1 MPTIIRKDGF
11 RVIIYFD
18 DHLPSHVHV
27 ISADSEVK
35 ISLGD
40 DTELPKIIEYR
51 GKRSIA
57 IKALELVTSHQPE
70 LLAAWEEIHGQP

>member
-1 MPTIIRKDGF
+1 MPTILRKDGF

-27 ISADSEVK
+27 LNADSEVK

-40 DTELPKIIEYR
+40 DSTPPEMIEYR
-51 GKRSIA
+51 GKRSVA
-57 IKALELVTSHQPE
+57 IWALELVTSHQRK
-70 LLAAWEEIHGQP
+70 LLEA